1 MFTFD
6 VEADG
11 LLDSATKIHVLSF
24 TTGKEVIS
32 TYCYEEMKA
41 FFLSADVLVGHNIV
55 RYDIPLV
62 EKILGIKVKARLI
75 DTLAL
80 SWYLNHNRTRH
91 GLEFYGI
98 DYGILK
104 PMITDWENLS
114 PSDYAFR
121 CEEDVRINQ
130 RLWLDLSYKLG
141 RLYKDPKDLDRL
153 VDYLTFKMEC
163 AREQEAIGWKL
174 DVEKA
179 KSHLDQL
186 TAMKEDKTDQLAAAM
201 PRKVIYKRA
210 NQPKQMYLKDGSLS
224 SRGEAWLALLKQH
237 GQRDTT
243 IFVNLVDREELA
255 NPNSNDQVKDWLFS
269 LGWKPATWKFVRDKD
284 TGQERKIE
292 QVRDDGELC
301 ASVKMLAQVDPT
313 VDILDGLTVINHR
326 LGIFKSFVDCEKGG
340 YVKAEIAGLTNT
352 LRFKHSR
359 PLVNL
364 PSVEKP
370 WGKEIRGCLTAPDG
384 YVLCGADMTSLEDT
398 TKRHYM
404 QPLDPAYVFEMSQDG
419 FDPHLDLA
427 KHAGRVT
434 EEDIARH
441 NKGEIDLKPLRK
453 NFKVVNYSA
462 TYGVG
467 ANKLSRTT
475 GMNPSEAATLL
486 EAFWSRNWAV
496 TEVANRCEV
505 RVVADQQ
512 WLRNPVSGF
521 YHSLRADKDRFSTLN
536 QSTGVYCFDRW
547 VSCCRRS
554 GLQMIG
560 QFHDEV
566 IALVKLG
573 DEATTKATMENSI
586 KKVNEATNLN
596 VPLGIDAN
604 FGKDYAEI
612 H

>member
-1 MFTFD
+1 M
-6 VEADG
+6 
-11 LLDSATKIHVLSF
+11 KI
-24 TTGKEVIS
+24 I
-32 TYCYEEMKA
+32 
-41 FFLSADVLVGHNIV
+41 
-55 RYDIPLV
+55 
-62 EKILGIKVKARLI
+62 
-75 DTLAL
+75 
-80 SWYLNHNRTRH
+80 
-91 GLEFYGI
+91 
-98 DYGILK
+98 
-104 PMITDWENLS
+104 
-114 PSDYAFR
+114 
-121 CEEDVRINQ
+121 
-130 RLWLDLSYKLG
+130 
-141 RLYKDPKDLDRL
+141 
-153 VDYLTFKMEC
+153 
-163 AREQEAIGWKL
+163 
-174 DVEKA
+174 
-179 KSHLDQL
+179 
-186 TAMKEDKTDQLAAAM
+186 
-201 PRKVIYKRA
+201 
-210 NQPKQMYLKDGSLS
+210 
-224 SRGEAWLALLKQH
+224 
-237 GQRDTT
+237 
-243 IFVNLVDREELA
+243 
-255 NPNSNDQVKDWLFS
+255 
-269 LGWKPATWKFVRDKD
+269 
-284 TGQERKIE
+284 
-292 QVRDDGELC
+292 
-301 ASVKMLAQVDPT
+301 
-313 VDILDGLTVINHR
+313 
-326 LGIFKSFVDCEKGG
+326 
-340 YVKAEIAGLTNT
+340 
-352 LRFKHSR
+352 
-359 PLVNL
+359 
-364 PSVEKP
+364 EKP

-404 QPLDPAYVFEMSQDG
+404 QPLDPAYVFEMSQEG